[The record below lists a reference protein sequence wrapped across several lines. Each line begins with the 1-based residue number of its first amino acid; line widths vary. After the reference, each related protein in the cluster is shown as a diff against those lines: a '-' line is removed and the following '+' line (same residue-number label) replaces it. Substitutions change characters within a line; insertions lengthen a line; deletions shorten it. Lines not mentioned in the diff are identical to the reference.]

1 MHNPIYCNRCGL
13 QSSADAQFC
22 QSCGD
27 TLRTPLPAP
36 LLSPQNVPDRSV
48 SAVAQLTPSVR
59 YAGFWIRVVASLMDF
74 ILIFI
79 VLFPMRLLI
88 GSTTTILGEDWQL
101 ATTKILFMNR
111 MARIG
116 MGILLAWLYRAG
128 MESSH
133 FQGTLGKLAVQIKVT
148 DLEGNRISFER
159 ATGRYLA
166 KFLSLI
172 SLGVGY
178 LMVGFTLEKQG
189 LHDRLA
195 GTRVLYR

>member
-1 MHNPIYCNRCGL
+1 MHNLIYCNRCGL

-27 TLRTPLPAP
+27 TLRTPLPDP
-36 LLSPQNVPDRSV
+36 SQSLPKLPDQGV
-48 SAVAQLTPSVR
+48 SAIPELTPAQR
-59 YAGFWIRVVASLMDF
+59 YAGFWIRVVSSLLDF

-79 VLFPMRLLI
+79 VQFPMRILI
-88 GSTTTILGEDWQL
+88 GSTTTILGENWQMP
-101 ATTKILFMNR
+101 TPKIFFMNR
-111 MARIG
+111 MTRIG
-116 MGILLAWLYRAG
+116 VGILLVWLYRAG

-159 ATGRYLA
+159 ATGRHLA
-166 KFLSLI
+166 KFLSAI

-178 LMVGFTLEKQG
+178 LMVGFTPQKQG
-189 LHDRLA
+189 LHDRIA